1 MIGYYSSRLFYNWLF
16 LNWLDVFQQADT
28 GKQQSSKQ
36 THEIPKTFTEPLIE
50 IPISIEVE
58 QTTTDSSQTQ
68 ADKIRKQNRQEFVT
82 IQSIDETTISTHDGG
97 LPQTSRIKVG
107 YIQGNDLIILYKITN
122 TKLTFSINNE
132 FKIIH
137 ATASFFIIFLHKCSM
152 NTYIHDY
159 NDM

>member
-16 LNWLDVFQQADT
+16 LHWLDVFQQADT
-28 GKQQSSKQ
+28 GKQQTSKQ
-36 THEIPKTFTEPLIE
+36 THAIPKTFTEPLIE

-97 LPQTSRIKVG
+97 LPQTSRINVG
-107 YIQGNDLIILYKITN
+107 YIPGKYLIILYKITN
-122 TKLTFSINNE
+122 TKLTFTINNE

-137 ATASFFIIFLHKCSM
+137 ATTYFFIIFLHKCSM

-159 NDM
+159 NNM

>member
-1 MIGYYSSRLFYNWLF
+1 MATIPHDFFYNWLF

-28 GKQQSSKQ
+28 GKQQGSKQ

-82 IQSIDETTISTHDGG
+82 IQSIDETTISTHDSGI
-97 LPQTSRIKVG
+97 PQASKIKVG
-107 YIQGNDLIILYKITN
+107 YIHGKDLIIP
-122 TKLTFSINNE
+122 
-132 FKIIH
+132 
-137 ATASFFIIFLHKCSM
+137 
-152 NTYIHDY
+152 
-159 NDM
+159 

>member
-1 MIGYYSSRLFYNWLF
+1 M
-16 LNWLDVFQQADT
+16 
-28 GKQQSSKQ
+28 
-36 THEIPKTFTEPLIE
+36 IE

-107 YIQGNDLIILYKITN
+107 YIQEKIL
-122 TKLTFSINNE
+122 LF
-132 FKIIH
+132 
-137 ATASFFIIFLHKCSM
+137 
-152 NTYIHDY
+152 YIK
-159 NDM
+159 